1 EQKLEARTREL
12 AEARGH
18 LSEALEQQAA
28 TSEVL
33 SVISS
38 SPGELEPVFQAML
51 ANAARI
57 CEAKF
62 TAMYLNERSAFRTVA
77 MHNAPPAL
85 AEMRRRNPVFRPT
98 PRIALARAA
107 ATKQTVQIADVQAA
121 PGYLDPLPAS
131 VARRSSRSAAP
142 GPWLPYLCS
151 RKTSWSASLRSIA
164 RRCGRSPTSKSSWSA
179 ILPAR
184 PLSRSRIP
192 GCSTSC
198 ASARTI

>member
-1 EQKLEARTREL
+1 MSRKGANSPTRLRSTGTKAAGRVSNGPNSLVELKKQLEVRTREL

-62 TAMYLNERSAFRTVA
+62 GAMYLNEGSAFRTVA

-85 AEMRRRNPVFRPT
+85 AEMRRRNPVFRPN

-107 ATKQTVQIADVQAA
+107 ATKQTVQIADVQAE
-121 PGYLDPLPAS
+121 PGYL
-131 VARRSSRSAAP
+131 VVREEF
-142 GPWLPYLCS
+142 GF
-151 RKTSWSASLRSIA
+151 
-164 RRCGRSPTSKSSWSA
+164 
-179 ILPAR
+179 R
-184 PLSRSRIP
+184 PI
-192 GCSTSC
+192 
-198 ASARTI
+198 